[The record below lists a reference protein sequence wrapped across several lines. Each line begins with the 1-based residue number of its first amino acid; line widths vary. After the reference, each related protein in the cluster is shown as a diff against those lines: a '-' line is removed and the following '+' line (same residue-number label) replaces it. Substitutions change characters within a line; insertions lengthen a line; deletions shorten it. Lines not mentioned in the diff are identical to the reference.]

1 MKKSSII
8 HVIFPIMMGN
18 IITPLFHL
26 TCLLLLPTTSSAYM
40 GAEIIRA
47 HCISAFE
54 LAFPKQQW
62 TTENDLRAF
71 AANVSTD
78 RKQDTYFACPLGGG
92 IGSELSNFESADLL
106 EWFLT
111 AFNPNVLRYTE
122 MIMSEVS
129 VVNNVCSMDKL
140 FFASIGNCHVHA
152 MSRLMIEVDE
162 DGKLVQWLD
171 HFDQEDLNQKM
182 GVCNLQLGDEL

>member
-1 MKKSSII
+1 MST
-8 HVIFPIMMGN
+8 
-18 IITPLFHL
+18 ITHLFHL
-26 TCLLLLPTTSSAYM
+26 TTCLLLLLPTISSAM
-40 GAEIIRA
+40 GADTIRA
-47 HCISAFE
+47 HCINAFE

-62 TTENDLRAF
+62 TTEHDLRAF
-71 AANVSTD
+71 VDNVSTD
-78 RKQDTYFACPLGGG
+78 RKADTYFACPLGGG
-92 IGSELSNFESADLL
+92 IGSELSNFDKDDLM

-122 MIMSEVS
+122 IIISEVS

-162 DGKLVQWLD
+162 DGKLVRWFD
-171 HFDQEDLNQKM
+171 HFDQDDLNQKM
-182 GVCNLQLGDEL
+182 GVCNLQLGVDDEL

>member
-1 MKKSSII
+1 MKSGVLGSG
-8 HVIFPIMMGN
+8 VLLLFFPIS
-18 IITPLFHL
+18 
-26 TCLLLLPTTSSAYM
+26 CSAM
-40 GAEIIRA
+40 AEIIRA
-47 HCISAFE
+47 HCINAFE

-71 AANVSTD
+71 VANVSTE
-78 RKQDTYFACPLGGG
+78 RKADTYFACPLGGG
-92 IGSELSNFESADLL
+92 IGSELSNFDSGDLL
-106 EWFLT
+106 DWFLT
-111 AFNPNVLRYTE
+111 AFNPNALRYTE
-122 MIMSEVS
+122 IIMSEVS

-140 FFASIGNCHVHA
+140 FFATIGNCHVHA

-182 GVCNLQLGDEL
+182 GVCNLQLDVSDEL

>member
-1 MKKSSII
+1 MSPTSPK
-8 HVIFPIMMGN
+8 
-18 IITPLFHL
+18 
-26 TCLLLLPTTSSAYM
+26 TCSAM
-40 GAEIIRA
+40 AEIIRA
-47 HCISAFE
+47 HCINAFE

-71 AANVSTD
+71 VANVSTE
-78 RKQDTYFACPLGGG
+78 RKTDTYFACPLGGG
-92 IGSELSNFESADLL
+92 IGSELSNFDSGDLL
-106 EWFLT
+106 DWFLT
-111 AFNPNVLRYTE
+111 AFNPNALRYTE
-122 MIMSEVS
+122 IIMSEVS

-140 FFASIGNCHVHA
+140 FFATIGNCHVHA

-182 GVCNLQLGDEL
+182 GVCNLQLDVNNEL